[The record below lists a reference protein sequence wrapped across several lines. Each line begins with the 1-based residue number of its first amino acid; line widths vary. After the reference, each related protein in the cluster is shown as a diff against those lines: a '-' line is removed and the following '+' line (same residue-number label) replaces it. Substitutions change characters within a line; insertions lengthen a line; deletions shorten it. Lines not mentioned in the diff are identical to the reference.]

1 MSRPTRKKPSRKKPT
16 SKKAARK
23 QPAARRP
30 SRKKSTA
37 KKSAKQR
44 PAHVQASFAIPPD
57 AVRVWRGF
65 RSSALAQEDFF
76 TRLSTVF
83 VPATVEMQTAIGLD
97 AYIPTIPAGVKDKP
111 PSVPDETAILFWDS
125 QQTYQDGFKTL
136 AVRTY
141 TITHGAVYTKE
152 SRADFPTLFAGKI
165 VPGAPS
171 FLIDA
176 PADWMNGTVE
186 HLIGGPPDA
195 TNLSDFASQ
204 VATVMAG
211 IQSRGAAAGGIVC
224 VGDSYVV
231 YWQLDGKGDR
241 GLDDLRAL
249 CGWSLLRTAR
259 PTKLPAGLWDEWPGM
274 AIAPGDSFNMQFER
288 RWEKKK

>member
-1 MSRPTRKKPSRKKPT
+1 MSQSTRR
-16 SKKAARK
+16 KKAARK
-23 QPAARRP
+23 SKVRSVSARKPARKKAASRKPARRKT
-30 SRKKSTA
+30 R
-37 KKSAKQR
+37 
-44 PAHVQASFAIPPD
+44 FLIPPD

-65 RSSALAQEDFF
+65 RAPTLSQEGFF

-97 AYIPTIPAGVKDKP
+97 GYIPSIPGGVKDKP
-111 PSVPDETAILFWDS
+111 ATVPDETAILFWDS

-152 SRADFPTLFAGKI
+152 SGANFPTLFSGTLAS
-165 VPGAPS
+165 GAPAYL
-171 FLIDA
+171 FA
-176 PADWMNGTVE
+176 QPADWMHGTVE
-186 HLIGGPPDA
+186 HLIGAPPEGM
-195 TNLSDFASQ
+195 NLQDFASR
-204 VATVMAG
+204 VATIMSG
-211 IQSRGAAAGGIVC
+211 IQSRRAATGAIVC

-231 YWQLDGKGDR
+231 YWQLDAKDET
-241 GLDDLRAL
+241 GLDDLREL
-249 CGWSLLRTAR
+249 CSWSLLRTAR
-259 PTKLPAGLWDEWPGM
+259 PTTLPAGLWDEWPGM